1 MKKLFAMLMALTIL
15 MTMAACGQQTTDEA
29 GGTVDPGAVADRDTS
44 GQVDMPADDAGT
56 PELGSVNGGTY
67 TNEFAGIG
75 CTLDETWTFYTEAQI
90 AEINGFLTE
99 GTSDED
105 MRQLMEENQSVYDMY
120 ASSTDGLMT
129 MNVVFQNMGL
139 LFGTTMSAQ
148 DYVEL
153 SAEQLPD
160 AMGTYGFEDV
170 TASVTTAEFAG
181 AECPAIAITAAGPAP
196 ARPRARVSGPKAASP
211 RLKPPG
217 ARRKRAQSTAPAL
230 STAAPCTVAGCPA
243 NRLPAASG
251 GSAREKTIA
260 MPIAS
265 SPSGMVFITSIGP
278 SASLMA

>member
-15 MTMAACGQQTTDEA
+15 MTMAACGQQAPDAA
-29 GGTVDPGAVADRDTS
+29 GGTVDPGAVADQGTS

-75 CTLDETWTFYTEAQI
+75 CTLDATWTFYTEAQI

-99 GTSDED
+99 GTSDEE

-181 AECPAIAITAAGPAP
+181 AECPAIAITATVQDTPMYELLVCMKEGNYIYCVTLCSYTEDVTAQM
-196 ARPRARVSGPKAASP
+196 AA
-211 RLKPPG
+211 LFY
-217 ARRKRAQSTAPAL
+217 TL
-230 STAAPCTVAGCPA
+230 
-243 NRLPAASG
+243 
-251 GSAREKTIA
+251 
-260 MPIAS
+260 
-265 SPSGMVFITSIGP
+265 
-278 SASLMA
+278 

>member
-29 GGTVDPGAVADRDTS
+29 GGTVDPGAVEDQGTS

-99 GTSDED
+99 GTSDEE

-160 AMGTYGFEDV
+160 AMRSEEHTSE
-170 TASVTTAEFAG
+170 
-181 AECPAIAITAAGPAP
+181 
-196 ARPRARVSGPKAASP
+196 
-211 RLKPPG
+211 L
-217 ARRKRAQSTAPAL
+217 QS
-230 STAAPCTVAGCPA
+230 
-243 NRLPAASG
+243 R
-251 GSAREKTIA
+251 
-260 MPIAS
+260 
-265 SPSGMVFITSIGP
+265 
-278 SASLMA
+278 

>member
-99 GTSDED
+99 GTSDEE

-181 AECPAIAITAAGPAP
+181 AECPAIAITATVQDGNYIYCVTLCSYTEDVTAQM
-196 ARPRARVSGPKAASP
+196 AA
-211 RLKPPG
+211 LFY
-217 ARRKRAQSTAPAL
+217 TL
-230 STAAPCTVAGCPA
+230 
-243 NRLPAASG
+243 
-251 GSAREKTIA
+251 
-260 MPIAS
+260 
-265 SPSGMVFITSIGP
+265 
-278 SASLMA
+278 

>member
-160 AMGTYGFEDV
+160 AMGT
-170 TASVTTAEFAG
+170 
-181 AECPAIAITAAGPAP
+181 
-196 ARPRARVSGPKAASP
+196 
-211 RLKPPG
+211 
-217 ARRKRAQSTAPAL
+217 
-230 STAAPCTVAGCPA
+230 
-243 NRLPAASG
+243 
-251 GSAREKTIA
+251 
-260 MPIAS
+260 
-265 SPSGMVFITSIGP
+265 
-278 SASLMA
+278 

>member
-1 MKKLFAMLMALTIL
+1 MVW
-15 MTMAACGQQTTDEA
+15 TMAGCGGKAAQDDQPDTA
-29 GGTVDPGAVADRDTS
+29 GTVQPGVTESDAA
-44 GQVDMPADDAGT
+44 GQVQAGT
-56 PELGSVNGGTY
+56 DDTDGAQGSVNGGVY

-99 GTSDED
+99 GTSDEE

-181 AECPAIAITAAGPAP
+181 AECPAIAITATVQDTPMYELLVCMKEGNYIYCVTLCSYTEDVTAQM
-196 ARPRARVSGPKAASP
+196 AA
-211 RLKPPG
+211 LFY
-217 ARRKRAQSTAPAL
+217 TL
-230 STAAPCTVAGCPA
+230 
-243 NRLPAASG
+243 
-251 GSAREKTIA
+251 
-260 MPIAS
+260 
-265 SPSGMVFITSIGP
+265 
-278 SASLMA
+278 

>member
-1 MKKLFAMLMALTIL
+1 MPWRIRVPRVRWT
-15 MTMAACGQQTTDEA
+15 C
-29 GGTVDPGAVADRDTS
+29 
-44 GQVDMPADDAGT
+44 PADDAGT

-99 GTSDED
+99 GTSDEE

-181 AECPAIAITAAGPAP
+181 AECPAIAITATVQDTPMYELLVCMKEGNYIYCVTLCSYTEDVTAQM
-196 ARPRARVSGPKAASP
+196 AA
-211 RLKPPG
+211 LFY
-217 ARRKRAQSTAPAL
+217 TL
-230 STAAPCTVAGCPA
+230 
-243 NRLPAASG
+243 
-251 GSAREKTIA
+251 
-260 MPIAS
+260 
-265 SPSGMVFITSIGP
+265 
-278 SASLMA
+278 

>member
-1 MKKLFAMLMALTIL
+1 MKKLFAMLMTLTIL
-15 MTMAACGQQTTDEA
+15 MTMAACGQQAPDEA
-29 GGTVDPGAVADRDTS
+29 GGTVDPGAVADQDTS

-99 GTSDED
+99 GTSDEE

-160 AMGTYGFEDV
+160 AMGAYGFEDV

-181 AECPAIAITAAGPAP
+181 AECPAIAITATVQDTPMYELLVCMKEGNYIYCVTLCSYTEDVTAQM
-196 ARPRARVSGPKAASP
+196 AA
-211 RLKPPG
+211 LFY
-217 ARRKRAQSTAPAL
+217 TL
-230 STAAPCTVAGCPA
+230 
-243 NRLPAASG
+243 
-251 GSAREKTIA
+251 
-260 MPIAS
+260 
-265 SPSGMVFITSIGP
+265 
-278 SASLMA
+278 

>member
-29 GGTVDPGAVADRDTS
+29 GGTVDPGAVEDQGTSCLVFTSKMSGCVGSARNARDL
-44 GQVDMPADDAGT
+44 VLEDFPDARIEVIDSAAAT
-56 PELGSVNGGTY
+56 VTESTMVEN
-67 TNEFAGIG
+67 AVAMRDAG

-181 AECPAIAITAAGPAP
+181 AECPAIAITATVQDTPMYELLVCMKEGNYIYCVTGCG
-196 ARPRARVSGPKAASP
+196 RVD
-211 RLKPPG
+211 
-217 ARRKRAQSTAPAL
+217 L
-230 STAAPCTVAGCPA
+230 SVSRHFFYHIIIILRIQGKKYLRTNREMAGC
-243 NRLPAASG
+243 L
-251 GSAREKTIA
+251 
-260 MPIAS
+260 
-265 SPSGMVFITSIGP
+265 V
-278 SASLMA
+278 

>member
-29 GGTVDPGAVADRDTS
+29 GGTVDPGAVEDQGTS

-153 SAEQLPD
+153 SAEQLRAVRSSCPTPW
-160 AMGTYGFEDV
+160 AP
-170 TASVTTAEFAG
+170 TALRT
-181 AECPAIAITAAGPAP
+181 
-196 ARPRARVSGPKAASP
+196 
-211 RLKPPG
+211 
-217 ARRKRAQSTAPAL
+217 
-230 STAAPCTVAGCPA
+230 
-243 NRLPAASG
+243 
-251 GSAREKTIA
+251 
-260 MPIAS
+260 
-265 SPSGMVFITSIGP
+265 
-278 SASLMA
+278 

>member
-75 CTLDETWTFYTEAQI
+75 CTLDETWVFYTEEQI
-90 AEINGFLTE
+90 AEINGFLTD

-105 MRQLMEENQSVYDMY
+105 MKKLMEENQSVQDMY
-120 ASSTDGLMT
+120 ATSTDGLMT

-148 DYVEL
+148 EYAEL
-153 SAEQLPD
+153 SAQQLPD
-160 AMGTYGFEDV
+160 AMTTYGFENV
-170 TASVTTAEFAG
+170 TAAVTTAEFAG
-181 AECPAIAITAAGPAP
+181 TECPAVALTATVQDTPMYEL
-196 ARPRARVSGPKAASP
+196 VIC
-211 RLKPPG
+211 LKQG
-217 ARRKRAQSTAPAL
+217 NYIYCVTLCSYTEDVTAQMAELFYAL
-230 STAAPCTVAGCPA
+230 
-243 NRLPAASG
+243 
-251 GSAREKTIA
+251 
-260 MPIAS
+260 
-265 SPSGMVFITSIGP
+265 
-278 SASLMA
+278 

>member
-29 GGTVDPGAVADRDTS
+29 GGTVDPGAVADQGTS

-99 GTSDED
+99 GTSDEE

-153 SAEQLPD
+153 SAAVSYTHLTLP
-160 AMGTYGFEDV
+160 
-170 TASVTTAEFAG
+170 
-181 AECPAIAITAAGPAP
+181 
-196 ARPRARVSGPKAASP
+196 
-211 RLKPPG
+211 
-217 ARRKRAQSTAPAL
+217 
-230 STAAPCTVAGCPA
+230 
-243 NRLPAASG
+243 
-251 GSAREKTIA
+251 TIWH
-260 MPIAS
+260 
-265 SPSGMVFITSIGP
+265 V
-278 SASLMA
+278 

>member
-29 GGTVDPGAVADRDTS
+29 GGTVDPGALEDQGTS

-139 LFGTTMSAQ
+139 LFGTTMSAHE
-148 DYVEL
+148 YAEL
-153 SAEQLPD
+153 SAQQLPD
-160 AMGTYGFEDV
+160 AMSTYGFENV
-170 TASVTTAEFAG
+170 AAAVTTTEFAG
-181 AECPAIAITAAGPAP
+181 ADCPAVALTATVQDTPMYELVICLKQGNYIYCVTLCSYTEDVTAQM
-196 ARPRARVSGPKAASP
+196 AA
-211 RLKPPG
+211 LFY
-217 ARRKRAQSTAPAL
+217 AL
-230 STAAPCTVAGCPA
+230 
-243 NRLPAASG
+243 
-251 GSAREKTIA
+251 
-260 MPIAS
+260 
-265 SPSGMVFITSIGP
+265 
-278 SASLMA
+278 

>member
-148 DYVEL
+148 DYVQL

-160 AMGTYGFEDV
+160 AMGTYGFDDV
-170 TASVTTAEFAG
+170 TAAVTT
-181 AECPAIAITAAGPAP
+181 
-196 ARPRARVSGPKAASP
+196 
-211 RLKPPG
+211 
-217 ARRKRAQSTAPAL
+217 
-230 STAAPCTVAGCPA
+230 
-243 NRLPAASG
+243 
-251 GSAREKTIA
+251 
-260 MPIAS
+260 S
-265 SPSGMVFITSIGP
+265 SPVRSVPRSP
-278 SASLMA
+278 SPPRYRIPPCMSCWCA